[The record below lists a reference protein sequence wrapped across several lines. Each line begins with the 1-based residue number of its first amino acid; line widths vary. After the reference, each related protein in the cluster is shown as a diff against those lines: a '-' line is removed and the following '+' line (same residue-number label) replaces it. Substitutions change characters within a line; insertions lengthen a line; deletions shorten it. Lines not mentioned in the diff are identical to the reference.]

1 MFHLGALQYDRAPK
15 VCYWLFVERIPD
27 FQGLEFVYNSAEPA
41 AGLEGARRMC
51 ESTLF
56 HNSQ

>member
-15 VCYWLFVERIPD
+15 FCYWLSVKCIPD
-27 FQGLEFVYNSAEPA
+27 FQGLEFVYNYAEPT